1 MHSDK
6 TADTPAK
13 QDGVSSAPL
22 PRAIRDLTHE
32 QIEELVES
40 LEQPRFRVKQ
50 IEDWLWNKHVESFDE
65 MTNLPATLRADL
77 ASRFDVALST
87 EVARQVSVDGTR
99 KYLLRFSDGNSVE
112 CVGMPSGNRLA
123 VCAST
128 QAGCGMRCDFCATGK
143 AGLVRSLVAQ
153 EIFEQ
158 VVHVQNDFGE
168 RVTSVVLMGQ
178 GEPFANYDETLKA
191 LRLLN
196 DPATLGIGAR
206 HLTVST
212 CGIVPMIHRFA
223 KEPEQFTL
231 AVSLHSAVQR
241 TRDVLMPGV
250 KRWSLLRLWDAMQA
264 YVDRTGRRPTYEYAL
279 IGGVNDT
286 DEELAALRDFTRGT
300 LAHVNLIMLNEVSGS
315 PYGPSTEARAK
326 TFVRSLESV
335 GVETTLRNS
344 RGSDISAACGQLRQ
358 QTLR

>member
-1 MHSDK
+1 MHSDNSSLGRGEL
-6 TADTPAK
+6 PA
-13 QDGVSSAPL
+13 
-22 PRAIRDLTHE
+22 AIRELTHE
-32 QIEELVES
+32 QIVEVVS
-40 LEQPRFRVKQ
+40 DLGQPSFRVKQ
-50 IEDWLWNKHVESFDE
+50 IEDWLWNKHVESFDQ

-77 ASRFDVALST
+77 AARFSVSIST
-87 EVARQVSVDGTR
+87 EVARQVSVDGSR

-112 CVGMPSGNRLA
+112 CVGMPSGDRLS

-128 QAGCGMRCDFCATGK
+128 QAGCAMNCAFCATGRG
-143 AGLVRSLVAQ
+143 GLARSLVAQ
-153 EIFEQ
+153 EIYEQ
-158 VVHVQNDFGE
+158 VVHIQNDFGT
-168 RVTSVVLMGQ
+168 RVSSVVLMGQ

-196 DPATLGIGAR
+196 NPDTLGIGAR

-212 CGIVPMIHRFA
+212 CGVIPKIHRFA

-264 YVDRTGRRPTYEYAL
+264 YVDATGRRPTYEYAL
-279 IGGVNDT
+279 ISGINDT

-300 LAHVNLIMLNEVSGS
+300 LAHVNLIMLNRVPGS
-315 PYGPSTEARAK
+315 PYEPSTEARAER
-326 TFVRSLESV
+326 FVRSLESV
-335 GVETTLRNS
+335 GVETTVRNS
-344 RGSDISAACGQLRQ
+344 RGSDIAAACGQLKQ
-358 QTLR
+358 LASQKS